1 MDIDYPGFGQIV
13 VDGTTYD
20 HDIVIESGVVRAR
33 DKTPSRR
40 LKGQYGHTPLT
51 SDEEIPW
58 SGTRLIV
65 GSGYSGR
72 LPVLDDLSENA
83 SSRGV
88 SLDVLPTSEACAVI
102 STLRAEDVTAIL
114 HVTC

>member
-13 VDGTTYD
+13 VDGATYD

-40 LKGQYGHTPLT
+40 LKSEYGHTPLT
-51 SDEEIPW
+51 SEEEIPW
-58 SGTRLIV
+58 SGGRLII

-72 LPVLDDLSENA
+72 LPVMDDLAEKA
-83 SSRGV
+83 ESRGI
-88 SLDVLPTSEACAVI
+88 SLEIMPTSDACAVI
-102 STLRAEDVTAIL
+102 SALRAEEVTAIL